1 MVRYM
6 MKDCVNNDQKL
17 FVLQGTFN
25 ALCSELSLVIRGKD
39 HT

>member
-1 MVRYM
+1 M